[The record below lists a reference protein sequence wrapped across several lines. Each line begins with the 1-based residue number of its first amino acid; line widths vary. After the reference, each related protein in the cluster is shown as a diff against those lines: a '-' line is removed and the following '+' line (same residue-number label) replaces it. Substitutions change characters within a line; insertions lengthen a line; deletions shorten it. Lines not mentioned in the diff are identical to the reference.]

1 MIFYLIEIELNG
13 LLAAVVLDTET
24 KRKGVGVLV
33 DQADE
38 KELIIRAKDGEDEA
52 FAILFQLHYPFVYQ
66 YVLKLTLNPDFTEDL
81 VQETMLKAYVSLHQ
95 FQGNAKFS
103 TWLISIASRLFIDHQ
118 RRKKRENRKT
128 QAAGEEALRKMKWK
142 SALHGHEWS
151 EYLELFAALEP
162 EFRMPILLRHYYG
175 FTYPEVANML
185 KIKEG
190 TVKSRVHHGLKK
202 IRKEWEQ

>member
-1 MIFYLIEIELNG
+1 MIFYLIEIQLNG

-38 KELIIRAKDGEDEA
+38 KELIMQAKDGEDAA
-52 FAILFQLHYPFVYQ
+52 FTKLFQLHYSFVYQ
-66 YVLKLTLNPDFTEDL
+66 YVLKLTLNPDLTEDL
-81 VQETMLKAYVSLHQ
+81 VQETMLKAYIGLQQ

-128 QAAGEEALRKMKWK
+128 QAAGEAAVRKMKWE
-142 SALHGHEWS
+142 SSLHGHEWS
-151 EYLELFAALEP
+151 EFLELFAALEA
-162 EFRMPILLRHYYG
+162 EIRMPILLRHYYG

>member
-13 LLAAVVLDTET
+13 LLAGVVLDTET
-24 KRKGVGVLV
+24 KRKGVCVLV

-38 KELIIRAKDGEDEA
+38 KELIIRAKDGEDAA
-52 FAILFQLHYPFVYQ
+52 FTKLFQLHYPFVYQ
-66 YVLKLTLNPDFTEDL
+66 YVLKLTLNPDLTEDL

-128 QAAGEEALRKMKWK
+128 QATGEEALRKMKWN

-151 EYLELFAALEP
+151 EYLELFLCA
-162 EFRMPILLRHYYG
+162 
-175 FTYPEVANML
+175 
-185 KIKEG
+185 
-190 TVKSRVHHGLKK
+190 
-202 IRKEWEQ
+202 